1 MTGSPACFCRIFS
14 LLAALAALAPSSAQ
28 AWNAAGHRLVAAI
41 AWEHLRP
48 DVRDEVTLL
57 LRQHPDHDRWIRRA
71 GEEDSD
77 RRIFIEASTWPD
89 EIRDD
94 KRFYSAGNGDATP
107 TLPGFPD
114 MERRR
119 SWHYVNIPLNATADA
134 TPLSG
139 QIDKQLVALAK
150 TLGTPDADA
159 ERTYAL
165 PWVIHLVGD
174 AHQPLHTS
182 VRLDASG
189 KWDKL
194 GNGLEVHNPFNS
206 RKPVSTLHAFW
217 DDLPGPPWLRGDKL
231 DQASRVLIS
240 AHPRPAHSSESTSS
254 HRWIEESWLI
264 ARDSAYPPRND
275 ITPDTIPTITE
286 AFFEKS
292 REIAD
297 RRVAQAGYRLADLLN
312 QSIKAKRQAGQR

>member
-1 MTGSPACFCRIFS
+1 MTGNLTRFCRILS
-14 LLAALAALAPSSAQ
+14 LLAALASLSPSSAL

-57 LRQHPDHDRWIRRA
+57 LHQHPDHGRWLNRA
-71 GEEDSD
+71 GEEDRE
-77 RRIFIEASTWPD
+77 RRAFIEASTWPD
-89 EIRDD
+89 DIRKD
-94 KRFYSAGNGDATP
+94 KRFYSAGSDDPTP

-119 SWHYVNIPLNATADA
+119 SWHYVNIPLNATPDA

-139 QIDKQLVALAK
+139 QIDRQLVALVK
-150 TLGTPDADA
+150 TLGTSDA

-165 PWVIHLVGD
+165 PWIIHLVGD

-194 GNGLEVHNPFNS
+194 GNGLEVQNPFNS

-231 DQASRVLIS
+231 DHASRALMS
-240 AHPRPAHSSESTSS
+240 AHPRPTHSTRSTSS
-254 HRWIEESWLI
+254 QRWIEESWLI
-264 ARDSAYPPRND
+264 ARDSGYPPGNE
-275 ITPDTIPTITE
+275 TIPTITE
-286 AFFEKS
+286 TFFENS
-292 REIAD
+292 RAIANQ
-297 RRVAQAGYRLADLLN
+297 RVAQAGYRLADMLN
-312 QSIKAKRQAGQR
+312 QSFKAAQR

>member
-1 MTGSPACFCRIFS
+1 MAFS
-14 LLAALAALAPSSAQ
+14 LLAALTALTPSSAV

-48 DVRDEVTLL
+48 EARDEVTLL
-57 LRQHPDHDRWIRRA
+57 LRKHPDHGRWLKRA
-71 GEEDSD
+71 GEEDSE
-77 RRIFIEASTWPD
+77 RRVFIEASTWPD
-89 EIRDD
+89 DIRKDQ
-94 KRFYSAGNGDATP
+94 RFYSAGSDDPTP

-119 SWHYVNIPLNATADA
+119 SWHYVNIPLNATPDA

-139 QIDKQLVALAK
+139 QIDRQLVALVK
-150 TLGTPDADA
+150 TLGTSDA

-194 GNGLEVHNPFNS
+194 GNGLEVQNPFNP

-217 DDLPGPPWLRGDKL
+217 DDLPGPPWLRGDRL
-231 DQASRVLIS
+231 DQASRTLM
-240 AHPRPAHSSESTSS
+240 ADHPRPARPTSS
-254 HRWIEESWLI
+254 QRWIEESWQI
-264 ARDSAYPPRND
+264 ARDSAYPPEN
-275 ITPDTIPTITE
+275 TAVPTITE
-286 AFFEKS
+286 TFFEKS

-297 RRVAQAGYRLADLLN
+297 RRVVQAGYRLADLLN
-312 QSIKAKRQAGQR
+312 QSFKPKRQATQR

>member
-1 MTGSPACFCRIFS
+1 LTGSPACSCMAFS
-14 LLAALAALAPSSAQ
+14 LLAALTALTPSSAV

-48 DVRDEVTLL
+48 EARDEVTLL
-57 LRQHPDHDRWIRRA
+57 LRKHPDHGRWLKRA
-71 GEEDSD
+71 GEEDSE
-77 RRIFIEASTWPD
+77 RRVFIEASTWPD
-89 EIRDD
+89 DIRKDQ
-94 KRFYSAGNGDATP
+94 RFYSAGSDDPTP

-119 SWHYVNIPLNATADA
+119 SWHYVNIPLNATPDA

-139 QIDKQLVALAK
+139 QIDRQLVALVK
-150 TLGTPDADA
+150 TLGTSDA

-194 GNGLEVHNPFNS
+194 GNGLEVQNPFNP

-217 DDLPGPPWLRGDKL
+217 DDLPGPPWLRGDRL
-231 DQASRVLIS
+231 DQASRTLM
-240 AHPRPAHSSESTSS
+240 ADHPRPARPTSS
-254 HRWIEESWLI
+254 QRWIEESWQI
-264 ARDSAYPPRND
+264 ARDSAYPPEN
-275 ITPDTIPTITE
+275 TAVPTITE
-286 AFFEKS
+286 TFFEKS

-297 RRVAQAGYRLADLLN
+297 RRVVQAGYRLADLLN
-312 QSIKAKRQAGQR
+312 QSFKPKRQATQR